1 MKIFQTILAVTF
13 VGMFSG
19 ATVVAQQDVASCS
32 FDKGAYTCNWS
43 AFKSVLEA
51 SRTVAVENEPM
62 DQPTGTQLKEL
73 ARKLGK
79 TVAAGERR
87 ADLTFTVVS
96 ADEPGIAIGP
106 ADQEIL
112 ELKMYAGGNSNGK
125 LIWVESYRGQQDRP
139 WGANV
144 HEAIEQFLARFGKR

>member
-1 MKIFQTILAVTF
+1 MAFAV
-13 VGMFSG
+13 VSIVCIGMFSS
-19 ATVVAQQDVASCS
+19 VALTQQDVASCT

-43 AFKSVLEA
+43 AFKDVLQT

-62 DQPTGTQLKEL
+62 DQPTGAQLKEL

-79 TVAAGERR
+79 TVAVRERR
-87 ADLTFTVVS
+87 ADLTFVVVP

-112 ELKMYAGGNSNGK
+112 ELKIYAGGNSDGK
-125 LIWVESYRGQQDRP
+125 LVWVESYRGQQDRP

-144 HEAIEQFLARFGKR
+144 HEAVEQFQARFAKR